1 MKQQITE
8 RTVLDPGYRRAYRKG
23 RDETAQTPRLANYR
37 KGQRV
42 QAKTRVERKAG
53 LNEADLIRLM
63 RYSGVGRPST
73 YAATLEALKQHGY
86 IEERDG
92 QLLVTGRGRAVLA
105 FVQRE
110 YPGLFDVSFTAEMEQ
125 MLDDLASGKRTYASV
140 LEAVWEK
147 LR

>member
-8 RTVLDPGYRRAYRKG
+8 RTVLDPGYRRAYQKG
-23 RDETAQTPRLANYR
+23 RDETVQTPRLSNYR

-63 RYSGVGRPST
+63 QYSGVGRPST

-92 QLLVTGRGRAVLA
+92 QLLVTGRGRAALA

-125 MLDDLASGKRTYASV
+125 MLDDLAAGKRTYESV